1 MISVEAGK
9 LNIPSTGHSDASGSF
24 ADRAVLRVGSASA
37 HFGLGAVG
45 GSLLDKSVLF
55 ERCEMGW
62 NVGDGRQSGRGRGGV
77 THTAEITVL
86 GVPRAGHGGVV
97 VITVGVLVRWES
109 RGRVE

>member
-45 GSLLDKSVLF
+45 GSLLDGSVLF

-62 NVGDGRQSGRGRGGV
+62 NVGDGRQSGRGRGG
-77 THTAEITVL
+77 
-86 GVPRAGHGGVV
+86 GHSHRRNHSSWGSQ
-97 VITVGVLVRWES
+97 S
-109 RGRVE
+109 RTWWGSSDYCGSSGEMGE